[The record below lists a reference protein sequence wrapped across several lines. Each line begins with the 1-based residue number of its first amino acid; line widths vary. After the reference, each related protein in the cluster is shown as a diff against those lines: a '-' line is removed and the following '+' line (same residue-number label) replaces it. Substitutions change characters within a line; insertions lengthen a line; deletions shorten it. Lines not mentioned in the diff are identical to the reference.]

1 MHRTVYIGVGSN
13 ILPREVHMNRGL
25 ALLEELLVERRAVTA
40 MTHSPWYETEAWGM
54 PSGTQAF
61 LNMVLAVDTD
71 LALTDLLHVLL
82 EVEQTMGRI
91 RTHGSNGYQDRTLDM
106 DILCTSLDEQH
117 DSELLA
123 VPHPRM
129 ASRRFVLQP
138 LMDLAPS
145 LALGGHSIEQALN
158 DCPELPAVEPFIP
171 QEA

>member
-13 ILPREVHMNRGL
+13 IPPREVHMNRGL
-25 ALLEELLVERRAVTA
+25 ALLEGLLVERRAVTA
-40 MTHSPWYETEAWGM
+40 MTLSPWYETEAWGM

-71 LALTDLLHVLL
+71 LSLTDLLHVLL

-91 RTHGSNGYQDRTLDM
+91 RTHDQGYQDRTLDM
-106 DILCTSLDEQH
+106 DILCTSLDERH

-138 LMDLAPS
+138 LMDLAPT
-145 LALGGHSIEQALN
+145 LVLEGQPIAQALN

>member
-40 MTHSPWYETEAWGM
+40 MTLSPWYETEAWGM

-71 LALTDLLHVLL
+71 LSLNDLLHVLL

-91 RTHGSNGYQDRTLDM
+91 RTDGNGYQDRTLDM
-106 DILCTSLDEQH
+106 DILCTSLDERH

-138 LMDLAPS
+138 LMDLAPT
-145 LALGGHSIEQALN
+145 LVLDGQPIEQALN
-158 DCPELPAVEPFIP
+158 VCPELPAVIPFIP

>member
-91 RTHGSNGYQDRTLDM
+91 RTHEQGYQDRTLDM
-106 DILCTSLDEQH
+106 DILCTSLDERH

-138 LMDLAPS
+138 LVDLTPT
-145 LALGGHSIEQALN
+145 LVLDGQPIEQALN